1 MVMCQLKKKK
11 FLLWYHVPR
20 DLSKKIFEEV
30 TWLSGRNIWIFK
42 LESLLSFKAHYN
54 YTAWLY
60 KHFETLVHLILSYV
74 NNKILTK
81 QIKATLVRSMDWK
94 SLRQVCIMRCG
105 LSIFARSEAAVQ
117 KQSLCIMRN
126 VSIP

>member
-1 MVMCQLKKKK
+1 MPIKKKRNFSCDIMCPEICLK
-11 FLLWYHVPR
+11 RYLRKSHGLVEGT
-20 DLSKKIFEEV
+20 FEFSSWKAYLV
-30 TWLSGRNIWIFK
+30 SRPIIIILPDCINILKPWCI
-42 LESLLSFKAHYN
+42 S
-54 YTAWLY
+54 
-60 KHFETLVHLILSYV
+60 VLSYV

-81 QIKATLVRSMDWK
+81 QIKAILVRSMDWK
-94 SLRQVCIMRCG
+94 SLRQVCIMRYG